1 LYGSILRIAKLLNLK
16 SCHNSLPSEWV
27 AAVRRLV
34 NREIKETGTSEDVP
48 RTAAITQIAGEKKA
62 PANAWHCCAVIYL
75 GLPSPV
81 AELAATKVGYRADP
95 VPATSENPLLRA
107 SLASGPEENIPTAIS
122 EWPDNNPQR
131 SVLGCSQARHRLQ
144 QLVANPHKPWC
155 LPRFL

>member
-1 LYGSILRIAKLLNLK
+1 LILRIVKLLNLK

-62 PANAWHCCAVIYL
+62 PADTWHCCAVIYL

-81 AELAATKVGYRADP
+81 AELAAT
-95 VPATSENPLLRA
+95 
-107 SLASGPEENIPTAIS
+107 PEE
-122 EWPDNNPQR
+122 
-131 SVLGCSQARHRLQ
+131 
-144 QLVANPHKPWC
+144 
-155 LPRFL
+155 

>member
-1 LYGSILRIAKLLNLK
+1 VLRDWELCRGKSQFLYRSILRIAKLLNLK

-62 PANAWHCCAVIYL
+62 PADAWHCCAVIYL

-81 AELAATKVGYRADP
+81 AELAATVGGYRAGLIT
-95 VPATSENPLLRA
+95 ATFISSLL
-107 SLASGPEENIPTAIS
+107 SVFSGKTSIGYGREYPYRT
-122 EWPDNNPQR
+122 
-131 SVLGCSQARHRLQ
+131 LGMARQ
-144 QLVANPHKPWC
+144 
-155 LPRFL
+155 

>member
-1 LYGSILRIAKLLNLK
+1 
-16 SCHNSLPSEWV
+16 V

-81 AELAATKVGYRADP
+81 TEFAATAEGYRPDLF
-95 VPATSENPLLRA
+95 PATFEGLDPKSP
-107 SLASGPEENIPTAIS
+107 
-122 EWPDNNPQR
+122 
-131 SVLGCSQARHRLQ
+131 
-144 QLVANPHKPWC
+144 
-155 LPRFL
+155 

>member
-1 LYGSILRIAKLLNLK
+1 MVRDWGLRRGESQISNGFMLRIVKLLNLK

-81 AELAATKVGYRADP
+81 AELAATVGGYRAHTFA
-95 VPATSENPLLRA
+95 ATFEAP
-107 SLASGPEENIPTAIS
+107 
-122 EWPDNNPQR
+122 
-131 SVLGCSQARHRLQ
+131 
-144 QLVANPHKPWC
+144 
-155 LPRFL
+155 